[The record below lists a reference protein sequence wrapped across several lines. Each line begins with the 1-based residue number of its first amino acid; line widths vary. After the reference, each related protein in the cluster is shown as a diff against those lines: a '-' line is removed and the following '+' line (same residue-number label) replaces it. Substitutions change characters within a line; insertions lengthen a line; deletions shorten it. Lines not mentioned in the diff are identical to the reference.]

1 MKIEGLL
8 ARKSAAI
15 VKEWFN
21 LTIDTYPAEGARLL
35 KKQKDPFANPVG
47 ATTRSGME
55 AIFSE
60 LFGGMDRSTLSDFLD
75 PIIRIRAIQ
84 NFSPSQAVG
93 FIFLLKKVIRK
104 ILAPEI
110 KKHQLYDEL
119 LTIESRIDELSLIGF
134 NIYMECKSKI
144 FHIME
149 KEIKNKA
156 LHVFKQ
162 EGLLNNGPACTPE
175 L

>member
-8 ARKSAAI
+8 AQKSSAI

-21 LTIDTYPAEGARLL
+21 HTIDTYPADSAQFL

-47 ATTRSGME
+47 ATAKSGLE
-55 AIFSE
+55 AVFSE
-60 LFGGMDRSTLSDFLD
+60 LIGGMDQSTLSDFLD
-75 PIIRIRAIQ
+75 PIIRMRAIQ

-104 ILAPEI
+104 ALASEI
-110 KKHQLYDEL
+110 KKQQLYDEL
-119 LTIESRIDELSLIGF
+119 LDIESRIDRLSLLGF
-134 NIYMECKSKI
+134 NIYMECKEKI

-149 KEIKNKA
+149 KEVKNKA

-162 EGLLNNGPACTPE
+162 EGLLNNGPACKPE